1 MPLFLTLTYAPDHL
15 PLGKKG
21 NPSLKR
27 EDLSSFIKRYK
38 RDFSLNCDR
47 LTYFGCGEYG
57 DPEDHTFRSHYH
69 LIWFGDDQL
78 HDLWLHD
85 VHFAED
91 FLSEHWQNGYCDV
104 EEAQWSGI
112 HYVTKYVLK
121 DAQQCPE
128 GSIKPF
134 CVTSNGIGLGWLKSL
149 KAAMIRKQLLYLV
162 KHADDV
168 YSDIYFGEI
177 PFRDSYRAIVHFLD
191 EKIES
196 IRKYMPDF
204 RITLPSGQKAYLPRK
219 LRRRLIGSF
228 EHPLDNP
235 LWVYNKLVD
244 LRDTYD
250 YADKYFDYDQ
260 KHELSAHQEQ
270 QLDVINKIRQ
280 RISKRNFNKRS
291 KYESI

>member
-134 CVTSNGIGLGWLKSL
+134 CVTSNGIGLGWLKSM
-149 KAAMIRKQLLYLV
+149 KAAQIRQQLRLLM
-162 KHADDV
+162 DNRFDI
-168 YSDIYFGEI
+168 YSDINLGDI
-177 PFRDSYRAIVHFLD
+177 PHGADHRSIVHCLD
-191 EKIES
+191 DMIEPL
-196 IRKYMPDF
+196 RKYMPDF
-204 RITLPSGQKAYLPRK
+204 RIVLPSGQRAYLPRK
-219 LRRRLIGSF
+219 LRRRLVGSF
-228 EHPLDNP
+228 EHFSDNP
-235 LWVYNKLVD
+235 MWLYDFLVQ
-244 LRDTYD
+244 LRDTHQYLIDNAAYD
-250 YADKYFDYDQ
+250 
-260 KHELSAHQEQ
+260 SAHEITAKQEK

-280 RISKRNFNKRS
+280 RILKRNFNKKS